1 MRSLYQNALFLPIS
15 VKNCSALWRT
25 VRILNPFGKGV
36 RRANIVSG
44 CLATEY
50 VSSRS
55 RRIRKTGEANIGIER
70 VYDLLA
76 TTNVLDFVYEKVL
89 EVTIDKPRLD
99 RSLKLVGHLDGSVA
113 TFAEV
118 EIDDFSAAPF
128 SSSSSMMAAMKRGF
142 PNRRTPVMVF
152 AVKRADSLQVPLS
165 AKQLNSET
173 PPS

>member
-1 MRSLYQNALFLPIS
+1 MKPLYQNALFLPLS
-15 VKNCSALWRT
+15 VKNRSALWRT
-25 VRILNPFGKGV
+25 VRILNPFGKGM

-55 RRIRKTGEANIGIER
+55 RRIRKTGEAAVGVER
-70 VYDLLA
+70 VYDLLV

-118 EIDDFSAAPF
+118 EIDDFSATPF
-128 SSSSSMMAAMKRGF
+128 SLSSSTAVAMKRGF
-142 PNRRTPVMVF
+142 RLDALP
-152 AVKRADSLQVPLS
+152 
-165 AKQLNSET
+165 
-173 PPS
+173 